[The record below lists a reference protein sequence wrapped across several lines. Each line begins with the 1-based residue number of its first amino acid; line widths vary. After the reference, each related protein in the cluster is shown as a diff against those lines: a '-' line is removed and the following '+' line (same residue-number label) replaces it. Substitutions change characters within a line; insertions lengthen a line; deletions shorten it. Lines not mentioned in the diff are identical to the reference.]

1 MTNMSRELDALVAE
15 KVMGWRRRRMFLAEK
30 REPSHFGPPDGQLPA
45 RGDWVWASPNQ
56 KSGDYHWLVEDF
68 VGVIP
73 EEQDEDGFHPSTD
86 IAAAWEVVE
95 KLKEMPMVDVMVW
108 WNCGILAAYG
118 ESGWECEVGTFDG
131 DNKQETLAL
140 SGLCKTA
147 PEAIC
152 RAALKVVK

>member
-1 MTNMSRELDALVAE
+1 MSRELDALVAE

-30 REPSHFGPPDGQLPA
+30 REPSHFGPPDGQIPA

-95 KLKEMPMVDVMVW
+95 KIRRWSDGHLT
-108 WNCGILAAYG
+108 LFAFTT
-118 ESGWECEVGTFDG
+118 GWKCLLVTPFDG
-131 DNKQETLAL
+131 EVREMLDWERQYP
-140 SGLCKTA
+140 TA
-147 PEAIC
+147 PLAIC
-152 RAALKVVK
+152 RAALKAVK